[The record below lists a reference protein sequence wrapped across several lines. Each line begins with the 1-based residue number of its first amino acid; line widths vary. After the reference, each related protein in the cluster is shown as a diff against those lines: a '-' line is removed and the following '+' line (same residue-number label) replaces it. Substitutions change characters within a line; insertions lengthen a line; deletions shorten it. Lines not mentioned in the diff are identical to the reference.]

1 MIIKCLLS
9 SLLSITQR
17 WKYLNIHFPLHV
29 PPINQKRTIS
39 FINHFIIHTVTF
51 LNKFALSCEEKLF
64 EFENKLQ
71 RVEASLAILESRLSS
86 IPDLQPTTDIQ
97 NDNVK
102 ENDEVK
108 SENAKVSKIDEP
120 DNVEENK
127 SSSNESPTQQVERDP
142 RYDKYF
148 TMIHFGVKKESVKL
162 QVQQEGLDPTVLDKP
177 PQRISSKSKP
187 NVADTAANEGD

>member
-9 SLLSITQR
+9 SLLLIIQR
-17 WKYLNIHFPLHV
+17 WKYLNIHFSLHV

-86 IPDLQPTTDIQ
+86 IPDLQPSTDIQ
-97 NDNVK
+97 NDNIK
-102 ENDEVK
+102 ENNEVK
-108 SENAKVSKIDEP
+108 SENVEVSKIDEP

-127 SSSNESPTQQVERDP
+127 SSSNESCIQQVERDP

-148 TMIHFGVKKESVKL
+148 RMIHFGAQKEAVKL
-162 QVQQEGLDPTVLDKP
+162 QVQQEGLDPTVLDE
-177 PQRISSKSKP
+177 PQHISSKSKS
-187 NVADTAANEGD
+187 NVANTTASQSD